1 MTKPKY
7 IKLNKTWIESSD
19 IKSYRLLGRP
29 INSNVDYYRVDIGNG
44 VQWDLP
50 LDEKTKKD
58 LDKILDNSKKK

>member
-7 IKLNKTWIESSD
+7 IKLNKTWIETSD

-44 VQWDLP
+44 IQWDLP

-58 LDKILDNSKKK
+58 LDKILDNNKKK